1 MKTNALF
8 LAAALG
14 GLAPWFATAATD
26 PLPAVVALS
35 AAPTTAPTTAATPAA
50 TTAAA
55 ASGYTDGELKKI
67 DAEQGKIT
75 LKHGPIDNLGMP
87 GMTMVFRADVA
98 LLSNFKPGDLV
109 KFKADRVDGAF
120 KVTELVAR

>member
-1 MKTNALF
+1 MKTQAVI

-14 GLAPWFATAATD
+14 ALTPWLATAATA
-26 PLPAVVALS
+26 PLPAAAVP
-35 AAPTTAPTTAATPAA
+35 AAP
-50 TTAAA
+50 AA

-67 DAEQGKIT
+67 DTEQGKIT

-87 GMTMVFRADVA
+87 GMTMVFRADAA
-98 LLSNFKPGDLV
+98 LVSSFKPGDLV
-109 KFKADRVDGAF
+109 KFKADRVDGAL

>member
-14 GLAPWFATAATD
+14 GLTPWFAAAATD
-26 PLPAVVALS
+26 PV
-35 AAPTTAPTTAATPAA
+35 PAA
-50 TTAAA
+50 VSPTAAAA

-67 DAEQGKIT
+67 DIEQGKIT

-87 GMTMVFRADVA
+87 GMTMVFRADAA
-98 LLSNFKPGDLV
+98 LVSNFKPGDLV
-109 KFKADRVDGAF
+109 KFKADRADGAF
-120 KVTELVAR
+120 KVTELIAR

>member
-14 GLAPWFATAATD
+14 GLTPWLATAATD
-26 PLPAVVALS
+26 PLPAVVA
-35 AAPTTAPTTAATPAA
+35 PTTAPTA
-50 TTAAA
+50 AAA

-87 GMTMVFRADVA
+87 GMTMVFRADAA
-98 LLSNFKPGDLV
+98 LVSSFKPGDLV
-109 KFKADRVDGAF
+109 KFKADRVDGAL

>member
-26 PLPAVVALS
+26 PLPAVSAPR
-35 AAPTTAPTTAATPAA
+35 AAPTPAPTPSAAT
-50 TTAAA
+50 
-55 ASGYTDGELKKI
+55 SGYTDGELKKI

-87 GMTMVFRADVA
+87 GMTMVFRADAA
-98 LLSNFKPGDLV
+98 LVSNFKPGDLV

-120 KVTELVAR
+120 KVTELIAR

>member
-8 LAAALG
+8 LAAALS

-35 AAPTTAPTTAATPAA
+35 AAPTSAPTTAPTPAA
-50 TTAAA
+50 T

-67 DAEQGKIT
+67 DVEQGKIT
-75 LKHGPIDNLGMP
+75 LKHAPIDNLGMP
-87 GMTMVFRADVA
+87 GMTMVFRAEAA

>member
-1 MKTNALF
+1 MKIHAVI

-14 GLAPWFATAATD
+14 ALTPWLAIAATD
-26 PLPAVVALS
+26 PLPAA
-35 AAPTTAPTTAATPAA
+35 AAPTAP
-50 TTAAA
+50 AA

-67 DAEQGKIT
+67 DTEQGKIT

-87 GMTMVFRADVA
+87 GMTMVFRADAA
-98 LLSNFKPGDLV
+98 LVSSFKPGDLV
-109 KFKADRVDGAF
+109 KFKADRVDGAL